1 MKRAFLSLLLLCFL
15 IVLLLPSAASAQSIP
30 NWAPNTAYAIGE
42 LVMYNGVEYEC
53 IQAHTS
59 EVGWE
64 PPNVPALWQPV
75 SGAGGGSSCASA
87 PSTPTGLSSSG
98 TTSSGTTVSWTA
110 VTPPANCSIS
120 SYAVL
125 ENGSSIGTTSGTSLS
140 VSGLAAS
147 TTYKFTVEATD
158 SDGTSGQS
166 SSLSVTTS
174 GAAAGEGVGDARP
187 HGVPL
192 RSMQPLG

>member
-30 NWAPNTAYAIGE
+30 NWAPNTAYAVGA

-75 SGAGGGSSCASA
+75 SGGGGGSSCASA

-98 TTSSGTTVSWTA
+98 TTSSGTTVSWT
-110 VTPPANCSIS
+110 
-120 SYAVL
+120 
-125 ENGSSIGTTSGTSLS
+125 G
-140 VSGLAAS
+140 
-147 TTYKFTVEATD
+147 
-158 SDGTSGQS
+158 
-166 SSLSVTTS
+166 
-174 GAAAGEGVGDARP
+174 
-187 HGVPL
+187 
-192 RSMQPLG
+192 